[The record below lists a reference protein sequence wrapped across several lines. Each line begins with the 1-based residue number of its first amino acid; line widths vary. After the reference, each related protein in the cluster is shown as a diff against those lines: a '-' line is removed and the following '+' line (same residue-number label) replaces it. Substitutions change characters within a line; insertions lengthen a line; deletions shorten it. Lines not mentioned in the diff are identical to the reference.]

1 MRRSKHFRKDVLI
14 ARAIFCAI
22 CIGIL
27 ILVTST
33 VNVILEKTQESE
45 TESFVSDSIIT
56 EKETQI
62 QIPSEDQYLKASVNV
77 RLRKEPNTECEIIT
91 VMKAGATMLLVEE
104 QTDWYEVIYQEK
116 KGFVSA
122 QYVERE
128 TSEYGTEE
136 SN

>member
-56 EKETQI
+56 EKETQM

-77 RLRKEPNTECEIIT
+77 RLRKEPNTECEVIT
-91 VMKAGATMLLVEE
+91 VMKAGASMLLVEE
-104 QTDWYEVIYQEK
+104 HTDWYEVIYQGK
-116 KGFVSA
+116 QGFVSA
-122 QYVERE
+122 QYVEKE
-128 TSEYGTEE
+128 TSEYETEE
-136 SN
+136 